1 MSTQKNILVAID
13 YSPSSINAL
22 HEAVRM
28 ATVRNLRLICV
39 HILDAEVLGDF
50 HQNMSSAAAEIFVAA
65 QEKFK
70 NFIKDN
76 VNATCQIDALVK
88 IGNPYVEIM
97 RMIKDHQP
105 ETLVLGS
112 HGTRTIYFEQI
123 GGLASRCIRQAPVE
137 VFLIRDAQNKPFH
150 SIGACIDFSE
160 NSIRAA
166 HRAAEIALQDGAK
179 LQLLHVYRSPS
190 YIDTGLGWLSP
201 AFPKRD
207 TDEVKKEKE
216 TELQKLCDE
225 LAAKYGLE
233 NISILITH
241 AHNIVSGLF
250 DILKSID
257 ADLVVLGTRGRT
269 GLKGIFLGTTAE
281 SIIQTTPCSV
291 LAVKPEGFT
300 YEL

>member
-1 MSTQKNILVAID
+1 MSTQNNILIAID
-13 YSPSSINAL
+13 YSASSINAL
-22 HEAVRM
+22 HEAARM

-50 HQNMSSAAAEIFVAA
+50 HKNMSSEAAGIFVAA
-65 QEKFK
+65 QEKLDE
-70 NFIKDN
+70 FIKKN

-112 HGTRTIYFEQI
+112 HGSRTIYFEQI

-137 VFLIRDAQNKPFH
+137 VFLIRDAQNKPFD

-166 HRAAEIALQDGAK
+166 HRAAEIAVQDGAK
-179 LQLLHVYRSPS
+179 LQLLHVYRAPS
-190 YIDTGLGWLSP
+190 YLDTGLGWLGP
-201 AFPKRD
+201 AFKKNDPEEVKRD
-207 TDEVKKEKE
+207 KEQ
-216 TELQKLCDE
+216 ELQKLRDE
-225 LAAKYGLE
+225 LAAKHGLE
-233 NISILITH
+233 NISILVTE
-241 AHNIVSGLF
+241 AKNIANGLY
-250 DILKSID
+250 DVLKSID

-291 LAVKPEGFT
+291 LAVKPEGFAF
-300 YEL
+300 EL